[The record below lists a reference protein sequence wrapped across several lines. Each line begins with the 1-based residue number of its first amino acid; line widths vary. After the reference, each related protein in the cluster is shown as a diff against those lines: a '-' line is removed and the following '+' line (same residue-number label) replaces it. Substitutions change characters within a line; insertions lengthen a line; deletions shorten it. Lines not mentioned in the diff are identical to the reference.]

1 MAAPM
6 ERQVLLQQVAR
17 TMEPRAQLGEL
28 VLAQAHWGQTRQA
41 LLQPA
46 QREPER
52 APSAQPALELQP
64 QALLAPLASRSVSQ
78 AQVVL
83 RELAQRWLAAAR
95 QVWPQASSARLSP
108 RHPSRPSP
116 LWLWPRQP
124 LQPLL
129 VPGCFCGPF
138 PPRPPGWSSNASF
151 FPLRRTRVKGQ

>member
-1 MAAPM
+1 MV
-6 ERQVLLQQVAR
+6 EL
-17 TMEPRAQLGEL
+17 RAQTDEL
-28 VLAQAHWGQTRQA
+28 VLAQAHWALVRQA
-41 LLQPA
+41 SLRPP
-46 QREPER
+46 QRGLEP
-52 APSAQPALELQP
+52 APSVRRALLLELQP
-64 QALLAPLASRSVSQ
+64 QALLEPLASRS
-78 AQVVL
+78 AQVQSVL
-83 RELAQRWLAAAR
+83 WQRAQRWLAAER
-95 QVWPQASSARLSP
+95 QVRPQASSARLSP